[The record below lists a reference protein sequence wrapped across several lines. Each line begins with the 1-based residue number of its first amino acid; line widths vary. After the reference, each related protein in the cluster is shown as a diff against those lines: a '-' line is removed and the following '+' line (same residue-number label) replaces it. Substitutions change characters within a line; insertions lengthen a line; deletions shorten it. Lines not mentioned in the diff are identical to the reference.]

1 MSSPRYNQVKIYQL
15 NQRKEETMR
24 LKEIALTSLCLV
36 IAASFA
42 MAEEKKPGGQ
52 MDMQAMM
59 ETYQKLA
66 TPGEPH
72 KQLASMAG
80 SWSTKTKSWMD
91 PNKPPMESTGSC
103 EQKMLLGGRFLQQEC
118 TGEMMGSS
126 FKGVGVT
133 GYDNHTKKYVSTWMD
148 SMGTGLY
155 FMEGTGSPD
164 GKTITQEG
172 SYDDPMEGSM
182 KLRGVTKIVDTNTE
196 IFEMYGTDK
205 SGQETKMMEITYT
218 RK

>member
-1 MSSPRYNQVKIYQL
+1 
-15 NQRKEETMR
+15 
-24 LKEIALTSLCLV
+24 
-36 IAASFA
+36 
-42 MAEEKKPGGQ
+42 MAEEKKHEGQ

-59 ETYQKLA
+59 ETYKKLA

-72 KQLASMAG
+72 KSLASMAG
-80 SWSTKTKSWMD
+80 SWNTKTKSWME

-126 FKGVGVT
+126 FKGIGVT
-133 GYDNHTKKYVSTWMD
+133 GYDNHTKKYVSIWMD

-155 FMEGTGSPD
+155 FMEGAGSPD

-172 SYDDPMEGSM
+172 SYDDPIEGHM
-182 KLRGVTKIVDTNTE
+182 KLRGVTKIVDNNTE
-196 IFEMYGTDK
+196 IFEMYGT
-205 SGQETKMMEITYT
+205 QAA